1 MRFLF
6 VMSIYVLYLAAV
18 KQSILVL
25 QRVGIIAI
33 QDRIPDD
40 SIIKWA
46 TFALFG
52 SIIVI
57 DIIYAIRHKKDFII
71 SAIGAFLHNADY

>member
-6 VMSIYVLYLAAV
+6 VMSIYVIYLAAV

-40 SIIKWA
+40 SIIKWT

-52 SIIVI
+52 LIIVI

-71 SAIGAFLHNADY
+71 SAIGAFLHDADY